1 MSHCLTINTITI
13 RLPDDLRADLQR
25 VSEEHSK
32 PISDIVRESIR
43 RCVAMERFRALCR
56 KALPFDEAQVFET
69 DEKDK
74 QHSLF
79 IQIGTGIATLNDTE
93 GYLWN
98 DFEKRV
104 CYLLDTVFQA

>member
-32 PISDIVRESIR
+32 PISDIVRESIQ
-43 RCVAMERFRALCR
+43 RCVAMERFRALRR
-56 KALPFDEAQVFET
+56 KALPFDEAQGFET

-74 QHSLF
+74 QHRLLF
-79 IQIGTGIATLNDTE
+79 KYAPE
-93 GYLWN
+93 
-98 DFEKRV
+98 
-104 CYLLDTVFQA
+104 LLL